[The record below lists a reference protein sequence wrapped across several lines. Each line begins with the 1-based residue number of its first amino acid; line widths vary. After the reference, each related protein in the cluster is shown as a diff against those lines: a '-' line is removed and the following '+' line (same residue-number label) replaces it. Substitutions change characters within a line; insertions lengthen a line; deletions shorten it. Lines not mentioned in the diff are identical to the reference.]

1 MDEESLLENGS
12 CSAFGCN
19 RSLTWKLYC
28 VQRMLKK
35 KKINKRN
42 NIAICRP
49 TSMNCTICCLS
60 SDIVCMFN
68 EDLTLLSNAQS
79 VYWPQRNRVPQFRGR
94 NLANWKYKYYRNYSI
109 VLTNE
114 IKRFSIY
121 VLISESHLSKFSFNR
136 KTKTNKYVHH
146 G

>member
-1 MDEESLLENGS
+1 MRKACSKTVPVPLLVVIDLWPENCIVFNG
-12 CSAFGCN
+12 CS
-19 RSLTWKLYC
+19 
-28 VQRMLKK
+28 KK